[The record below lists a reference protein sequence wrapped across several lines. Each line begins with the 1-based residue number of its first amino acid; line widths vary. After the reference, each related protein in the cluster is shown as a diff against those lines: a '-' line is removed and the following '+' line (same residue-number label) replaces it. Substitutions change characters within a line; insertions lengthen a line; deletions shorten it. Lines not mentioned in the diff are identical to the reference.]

1 MSSFNPKSALFSF
14 KGNDME
20 MQEGVTKNN
29 GNTAEPVAAEKA
41 SSVAEAED
49 RAKAGAEENARL
61 ETESESE

>member
-29 GNTAEPVAAEKA
+29 GNTAEPVASEKA
-41 SSVAEAED
+41 SSVAEAE
-49 RAKAGAEENARL
+49 AEEFARI